1 MVGKDVQRFIM
12 TYLFKKGFGTFIKT
26 CSSFSHQFHQLIK
39 SKSSGHTVQSITDEK
54 TRVLV
59 CDFEYY
65 SESTAFFNLPI
76 N

>member
-1 MVGKDVQRFIM
+1 MAGNKRCTAVFIDV
-12 TYLFKKGFGTFIKT
+12 FIKT
-26 CSSFSHQFHQLIK
+26 CSLFFHQFRQLIK

-65 SESTAFFNLPI
+65 SESTAFFNLPP